1 MRVRAF
7 VIAAIV
13 ATLAASLG
21 GCGDSQP
28 EAVQKTGRYQGKP
41 DTQPW
46 DSPEWGGEQAKWERA
61 IESRTWS
68 QSEYTRAR

>member
-7 VIAAIV
+7 LIAAIA

-28 EAVQKTGRYQGKP
+28 VPVQKTGRYQGKP

-46 DSPEWGGEQAKWERA
+46 DSPEWGGERAKWEQA
-61 IESRTWS
+61 IASRSRS
-68 QSEYTRAR
+68 QSEYTRER